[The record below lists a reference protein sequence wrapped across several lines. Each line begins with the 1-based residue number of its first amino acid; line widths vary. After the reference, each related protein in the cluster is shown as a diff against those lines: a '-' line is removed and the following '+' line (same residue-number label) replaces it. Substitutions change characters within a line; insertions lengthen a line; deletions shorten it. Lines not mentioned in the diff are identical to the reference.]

1 MPINKLLAGAVK
13 IFLLSQVSEVKQL
26 DIRVSGKSRQILKGY
41 IPEVFINTQKAI
53 YQQLHFS
60 TLEVQGSNIKINLG
74 QVKSQKALQLLE
86 PILVDL
92 KALILAT
99 DAIQSLTAP
108 LLQDGLTDIAQKL
121 LAGYPEYLVNK
132 ENYHWEQI
140 SLTNEAIAFSGTLQK
155 SDRTIPLKLATQ
167 VKLANNHTLIL
178 LAQEITTDRSL
189 PISEEPITFDLGE
202 QTSITELKIT
212 PEQLALTGKIT
223 IYP

>member
-26 DIRVSGKSRQILKGY
+26 DIQVSGKSRQILKGY

-60 TLEVQGSNIKINLG
+60 ILEVQGSNIKINLG

>member
-1 MPINKLLAGAVK
+1 M
-13 IFLLSQVSEVKQL
+13 
-26 DIRVSGKSRQILKGY
+26 
-41 IPEVFINTQKAI
+41 
-53 YQQLHFS
+53 
-60 TLEVQGSNIKINLG
+60 
-74 QVKSQKALQLLE
+74 
-86 PILVDL
+86 
-92 KALILAT
+92 
-99 DAIQSLTAP
+99 
-108 LLQDGLTDIAQKL
+108 
-121 LAGYPEYLVNK
+121 
-132 ENYHWEQI
+132 
-140 SLTNEAIAFSGTLQK
+140 TNEAIAFSGTLQK

>member
-26 DIRVSGKSRQILKGY
+26 DIQVSGKSRQILKGY
-41 IPEVFINTQKAI
+41 IPEVFINTQNAI

-92 KALILAT
+92 KALILVT

-108 LLQDGLTDIAQKL
+108 LLQAGLTDIAQKL

-167 VKLANNHTLIL
+167 VKLANNHMLIL

-189 PISEEPITFDLGE
+189 PISEEPVTFDLGE

-212 PEQLALTGKIT
+212 PEKLALTGKIT

>member
-26 DIRVSGKSRQILKGY
+26 DIQVSGKSRQILKGY
-41 IPEVFINTQKAI
+41 IPEVFINTQNAI

-108 LLQDGLTDIAQKL
+108 LLQAGLTDIAKKL

-167 VKLANNHTLIL
+167 VKLANNHMLIL